1 MSGKTHSGK
10 CGFFAVSLTVFL
22 CIAMA
27 TVGIGQPGEL
37 VLPAEFKAIDTPH
50 DAGKSILLVWS
61 RSPSEETRAD
71 KGLEYVIY
79 EATSPEGPFKVEEK
93 AIVGLEDT
101 LCSDAPALFGFS
113 PRHKNFR
120 FVEISQV
127 DEETEEVRQHWYRL
141 GIRDETVTEPV
152 MLDTIVTA
160 KARMNYFMSHRWNT
174 LLVLLLMAGLVLVC
188 IEWAKKHPDLFIRKI
203 PGIDAVDE
211 AIGRATEMGKPI
223 MYLTGYSDID
233 SIATIASINIL
244 AHVAKKVA
252 QYDSR
257 LIVPNKWAVTMTL
270 TQEVVKQAY
279 INAGRPDA
287 YNADDIFFIAGE
299 QFSYVAAVDG
309 MMVREKPATNF
320 FLGSFAAESL
330 LLAETGFSIGALQI
344 AGTDSTYQIPFFVTA
359 CDYCLIGEELYAA
372 SAYLSREPRLLGN
385 LKGQDITKIIL
396 TILILLG
403 SVLMSLHVFYP
414 EQHWLQAIKHFFA
427 AL

>member
-1 MSGKTHSGK
+1 MAEKVRVGR
-10 CGFFAVSLTVFL
+10 CGFVAISLAVVL
-22 CIAMA
+22 CIGIAK
-27 TVGIGQPGEL
+27 VGAGQPNELILPGEL
-37 VLPAEFKAIDTPH
+37 KAIDTPH

-61 RSPSEETRAD
+61 RSPSEETRAEE
-71 KGLEYVIY
+71 GLEYVIY
-79 EATSPEGPFKVEEK
+79 EASSPEGPFEEK
-93 AIVGLEDT
+93 AIVGLDKS
-101 LCSDAPALFGFS
+101 LCSSKPALFGFS
-113 PRHKNFR
+113 PRQKLYR
-120 FVEISQV
+120 YIEISQV
-127 DEETEEVRQHWYRL
+127 DEETGEVRQHWYRI
-141 GIRDETVTEPV
+141 GIKDETTTPPV
-152 MLDTIVTA
+152 MLELSTTGEA
-160 KARMNYFMSHRWNT
+160 KMNYFMNHRVNN
-174 LLVLLLMAGLVLVC
+174 LVVLVVMAMLVLFC
-188 IEWAKKHPDLFIRKI
+188 IAWAKRNPNLFIRRI

-223 MYLTGYSDID
+223 LYLTGYSDID
-233 SIATIASINIL
+233 NIATIASINIL
-244 AHVAKKVA
+244 AHVARKVA

-270 TQEVVKQAY
+270 SQEVVKQAY

-287 YNADDIFFIAGE
+287 YNANDIYFIAGE

-320 FLGSFAAESL
+320 FLGAFAAESL

-372 SAYLSREPRLLGN
+372 SAYLSRDTRLLGN
-385 LKGQDITKIIL
+385 LKGQDITKIVL

-403 SVLMSLHVFYP
+403 AVLVSLHVFYP
-414 EQHWLQAIKHFFA
+414 EQHWLQVVKHFFA

>member
-1 MSGKTHSGK
+1 MSGKTHSGN
-10 CGFFAVSLTVFL
+10 CGFLAISLTVFL

-27 TVGIGQPGEL
+27 TVGTGQPSEL
-37 VLPAEFKAIDTPH
+37 VLPGEFKAIDTPH

-61 RSPSEETRAD
+61 RSPSEELRAE

-79 EATSPEGPFKVEEK
+79 EASSPDGPFEEK

-113 PRHKNFR
+113 PRQKLYR
-120 FVEISQV
+120 FAEISQV
-127 DEETEEVRQHWYRL
+127 DGETEEVRQHWYRL
-141 GIRDETVTEPV
+141 GMRDETVTEPAV
-152 MLDTIVTA
+152 LEMSASAEA
-160 KARMNYFMSHRWNT
+160 KLNYFMNHRLNT
-174 LLVLLLMAGLVLVC
+174 LVFLVLMAGLVLVC
-188 IEWAKKHPDLFIRKI
+188 IEWARKNPDLFIRRI

-270 TQEVVKQAY
+270 SQEVVKQAY

-287 YNADDIFFIAGE
+287 YNANDIFFIAGE

-344 AGTDSTYQIPFFVTA
+344 SGTDSTYQIPFFVTA

-372 SAYLSREPRLLGN
+372 SAYLSRDTRLLGN
-385 LKGQDITKIIL
+385 LKGQDITKIII

-403 SVLMSLHVFYP
+403 AVLLSLHVFYP
-414 EQHWLQAIKHFFA
+414 EQHWLQAVKHFFA

>member
-27 TVGIGQPGEL
+27 TVSTGQPVEL
-37 VLPAEFKAIDTPH
+37 VLPTEFKAIDTPH
-50 DAGKSILLVWS
+50 DAGKSILLIWS

-79 EATSPEGPFKVEEK
+79 EAFSTGGWFREK
-93 AIVGLEDT
+93 EIVGLEDT

-127 DEETEEVRQHWYRL
+127 DKWTGKVKQHWYRL
-141 GIRDETVTEPV
+141 GVRDETVTEPV

-174 LLVLLLMAGLVLVC
+174 LLVLVVIAGLVLLC

-372 SAYLSREPRLLGN
+372 SAYLSRDPRLLGN
-385 LKGQDITKIIL
+385 LKGQDITKIII

-403 SVLMSLHVFYP
+403 AVLMSLHVFYP

>member
-1 MSGKTHSGK
+1 MDSKGRFRKH
-10 CGFFAVSLTVFL
+10 GFRLVVFGVFL
-22 CIAMA
+22 CIGMGA
-27 TVGIGQPGEL
+27 VCSGQADEL

-50 DAGKSILLVWS
+50 DAGDSILLVWS

-71 KGLEYVIY
+71 KGLEYVVY
-79 EATSPEGPFKVEEK
+79 EALSPGGPFWQK
-93 AIVGLEDT
+93 AIVGLEKT
-101 LCSDAPALFGFS
+101 LCSDAPAFFGFS
-113 PRHKNFR
+113 PREKNFR
-120 FVEISQV
+120 FKQVSQV
-127 DEETEEVRQHWYRL
+127 DKETGEVRQHWYKL
-141 GIRDETVTEPV
+141 GIKDEATTPPV
-152 MLDTIVTA
+152 MLERVVTA
-160 KARMNYFMSHRWNT
+160 KAKMNYFMSHRTNNLVT
-174 LLVLLLMAGLVLVC
+174 LVVMAVLVLFC
-188 IEWAKKHPDLFIRKI
+188 IQWAKRNPNLFIRRI

-223 MYLTGYSDID
+223 LYLTGYSDID
-233 SIATIASINIL
+233 TIATIASINIL

-270 TQEVVKQAY
+270 SQEVVKQAY

-287 YNADDIFFIAGE
+287 YNANDIFFIAGE

-372 SAYLSREPRLLGN
+372 SAYLSRDTRLLGN

-396 TILILLG
+396 TILILVGALLV
-403 SVLMSLHVFYP
+403 SFNVFYP
-414 EQHWLQAIKHFFA
+414 EQYWLLVIKHLFA